1 MSELEQRARERFE
14 KWASGECYDLRRCE
28 NQHCGARE
36 SHYREG
42 SGANNAFKAWQES
55 ENSVVRSIISGME
68 ERIRN
73 LRMRASDSDNYELR
87 EVFDGA
93 ISELEAQIAGLKKKF
108 GLEGM

>member
-14 KWASGECYDLRRCE
+14 KWMLEELHYDFVNEGLRRDDLD
-28 NQHCGARE
+28 
-36 SHYREG
+36 SYRYLEVQ
-42 SGANNAFKAWQES
+42 SSWMAWKYS
-55 ENSVVRSIISGME
+55 ADLVVRSIIFGME

-73 LRMRASDSDNYELR
+73 LRMRASDSDNYALR

-108 GLEGM
+108 GVE

>member
-14 KWASGECYDLRRCE
+14 KWALEELHHDDKDLRRLDLYIE
-28 NQHCGARE
+28 VQ
-36 SHYREG
+36 SLWM
-42 SGANNAFKAWQES
+42 AWKYS
-55 ENSVVRSIISGME
+55 ADLVVRSIISGME

>member
-14 KWASGECYDLRRCE
+14 KWALEELHHDDKDLRRLDLYIE
-28 NQHCGARE
+28 VQ
-36 SHYREG
+36 SLWM
-42 SGANNAFKAWQES
+42 AWKYS
-55 ENSVVRSIISGME
+55 ADSMVRSIIFGME

-93 ISELEAQIAGLKKKF
+93 IRELEAQIAGLKKKF